1 MKSSKW
7 IQILANATLGLLPRS
22 ARARFGDANYLGR
35 FVKLASWS
43 MIAFALEKG
52 AQTITILFLARVL
65 GAMEYG
71 RLTLAQGMV
80 NSAQLFVVLG
90 AGTILARYIPA
101 MLDVSVK
108 RAIEIVNLCFVLIFG
123 TASLLL
129 VIGITESSAIA
140 VSILD
145 LPAGS
150 SLPYWVMAWI
160 ILTALNGLLLT
171 IMLSFEKGH
180 VTGIVSLAV
189 AISTIAIVPLS
200 AAKWG
205 LHGAIITFTLT
216 SLLRTILF
224 VEFYFKLLRS
234 HSVSAWIAPSRGD
247 LPLLFSFGLP
257 VFLSSAIWAPT
268 MWLAQLILKEYSP
281 DGLIS
286 VGLFGFCNN
295 ILGLVILISSITNR
309 AALPI
314 MSSLKTQGNR
324 GAERRFIIPVITIQ
338 IAASLLIAAPVVIFS
353 STVLSIMGGEFV
365 GGEAVLI
372 VMAAAGI
379 VISGQQP
386 LINMLLVND
395 MALTNLMGMAI
406 WAVILLGLTTIFV
419 HMGALGVAYAVLASA
434 IVKGI
439 FVMVTTITPRAAAL

>member
-1 MKSSKW
+1 
-7 IQILANATLGLLPRS
+7 
-22 ARARFGDANYLGR
+22 
-35 FVKLASWS
+35 V
-43 MIAFALEKG
+43 
-52 AQTITILFLARVL
+52 
-65 GAMEYG
+65 
-71 RLTLAQGMV
+71 
-80 NSAQLFVVLG
+80 
-90 AGTILARYIPA
+90 
-101 MLDVSVK
+101 
-108 RAIEIVNLCFVLIFG
+108 
-123 TASLLL
+123 
-129 VIGITESSAIA
+129 
-140 VSILD
+140 
-145 LPAGS
+145 
-150 SLPYWVMAWI
+150 
-160 ILTALNGLLLT
+160 
-171 IMLSFEKGH
+171 
-180 VTGIVSLAV
+180 IVSLAV

-324 GAERRFIIPVITIQ
+324 GAERQFIIPVIIIQ

-365 GGEAVLI
+365 GGESVLI

-395 MALTNLMGMAI
+395 MALTNLMGMSI

-439 FVMVTTITPRAAAL
+439 FVMATTITPRAAAL